1 VVPTVEKNDVIDWDA
16 GREGYQQPPVR
27 HAAGVPMQKNRAS
40 VAAENTLARIRREE
54 RLGSLVAAA
63 GTIWTV
69 YVATY
74 NYTNLWRLQFS
85 PPGPLETAALGIL
98 IWLHAKWRRSLKRV

>member
-1 VVPTVEKNDVIDWDA
+1 VVPTVEKKDFIDWDA
-16 GREGYQQPPVR
+16 GREGYLQTPVR
-27 HAAGVPMQKNRAS
+27 SSAGVPAQKSQAS
-40 VAAENTLARIRREE
+40 VAAENTLAKIRREE

-69 YVATY
+69 YVATHD
-74 NYTNLWRLQFS
+74 YTNLWRLQFS
-85 PPGPLETAALGIL
+85 PPGPLETSALGVV

>member
-1 VVPTVEKNDVIDWDA
+1 VVPTVEKKDFIDWDA
-16 GREGYQQPPVR
+16 GREGYQQAPVGY
-27 HAAGVPMQKNRAS
+27 AAGAPTSKSAAS
-40 VAAENTLARIRREE
+40 VAAENSLAEIRREE
-54 RLGSLVAAA
+54 RLGSLMAAA
-63 GTIWTV
+63 GMIWTV
-69 YVATY
+69 YVATH

>member
-1 VVPTVEKNDVIDWDA
+1 VVPTVEKKDFIDWDA
-16 GREGYQQPPVR
+16 GREGYQQTPVR
-27 HAAGVPMQKNRAS
+27 YAAGAPTSKSAAS
-40 VAAENTLARIRREE
+40 AAAENTLAKIRREE

-69 YVATY
+69 YAVTHD
-74 NYTNLWRLQFS
+74 YTNLWRLQFS